1 MKLRKKKHRFKKF
14 DKIKKSKKKI
24 DDEIAKQKI
33 N

>member
-14 DKIKKSKKKI
+14 DKKKKSKKKI